1 MLILRLHAR
10 NAPTVFNV
18 HVPAFIDAIWPALR
32 DPNVAV
38 REAAVEALRE
48 CLVVVEQRETRYRVQ
63 WYYKLYEE
71 TRRGLTLS
79 RSRGGADDREGG
91 AQKSPSGKSGSLL
104 SGGKS
109 GRKGASTSSPGDVA
123 SAVSSSSHSG
133 SQSYSSVEYAHGSL
147 LAFGEML
154 RHTGEFMLS
163 RYKEVAETILS
174 LHESRDRVV
183 RRAVVE
189 LVPRLAAFSPRRF
202 CESYLARS
210 AAILLASIRGPPSE
224 RDAGFDAVG
233 DLALALAEDD
243 DDSDDDETETLRSH
257 DAAPSRE
264 SSRGGGGGQSG
275 QSGFG
280 FAASAASSVSRRSS
294 DGGNLSLADSAASGH
309 AGQGSSQGAQG
320 HHQGSQGSQ
329 QGQQNARPRRSG
341 SLAEKTW
348 SGPSQTNLNLARA
361 VAADRRAANHRRLG
375 VAALERYLPEI
386 ASAIRETCVASAK
399 ASQGSGGGS
408 YYGGG
413 AYGGGVPGFN
423 LNLGGGGARGGDGKN
438 RTAAGRSGS
447 SFLEPGAAEA
457 LLCVGAL
464 ASSCGELWEPHARA
478 LLPAL
483 FAPGLTAPLVDALDA
498 VAVALPATL
507 PMIQR
512 RLIETIS
519 GILAP
524 IHHARAGGGGQG
536 GIGPGAGATRRGG
549 FYSYASGGG
558 GGAFGPSSPSRGGD
572 GGLGAG
578 GLGDAS
584 TRVSNGDH
592 HHGVPPKSPTR
603 STIEDSVR
611 AGGAMLQRVVSGIF
625 DPSGSGGGAAGSS
638 ASGSS
643 RDLAP
648 SGAAS
653 GDSSRGAKIPL
664 PHRVQRVSSADDLP
678 DAAGAFGSFGTPPG
692 TPLRGRDFYG
702 AQGDSAGN
710 PSNASALGAGSP
722 GRAAGYG
729 PGAHPGG
736 GYPPG
741 PAGAFHGADA
751 YGSARGGVSGDSG
764 ASNRSTHFSRQGSGS
779 SAGSGSSGGPPLD
792 AHARRARRR
801 RVRLAL
807 RTLGT
812 FPFEPST
819 LLGFVRGHVVE
830 YLGDDDP
837 ATRREAALT
846 CCRLLEV
853 RSREGEQ
860 RDAAARARAS
870 TSLKSGAAAAGGFEF
885 EGGGRGTS
893 PGVPGPKS
901 AALPGFGA
909 SWSAATEAFIVS
921 RLLASAVS
929 TSTRACAARCWRPCL
944 SSGVAD
950 GHLGQAEALRALFLT
965 LNDESSDVRLLAI
978 RPSGAAT
985 NPGALRAR
993 RHLLQLS
1000 TSSSTARSPTSG
1012 ERRGSA
1018 PRRAER
1024 HEARASHIAPILRTL
1039 MKSEGRRRP
1048 RGPGVEQRRRR
1059 IHRGR
1064 IQRDREGGIF
1074 RRGRGSRRR
1083 RRRDAGAAN
1092 RGTHTAEQNA
1102 GNAGGGFGSAATRR
1116 AARSRAAERRGH
1128 PRPRRRR
1135 RGGPARRRDVE
1146 RRREYRRRE
1155 RVRIVGALRGD
1166 GSLDQTRPRT
1176 SSAFARRRR
1185 RWRRSGARARGR
1197 RRSLARSACRSCCV

>member
-1 MLILRLHAR
+1 
-10 NAPTVFNV
+10 
-18 HVPAFIDAIWPALR
+18 
-32 DPNVAV
+32 
-38 REAAVEALRE
+38 
-48 CLVVVEQRETRYRVQ
+48 
-63 WYYKLYEE
+63 
-71 TRRGLTLS
+71 
-79 RSRGGADDREGG
+79 
-91 AQKSPSGKSGSLL
+91 
-104 SGGKS
+104 
-109 GRKGASTSSPGDVA
+109 
-123 SAVSSSSHSG
+123 
-133 SQSYSSVEYAHGSL
+133 
-147 LAFGEML
+147 
-154 RHTGEFMLS
+154 MLS

-264 SSRGGGGGQSG
+264 SSRGGGGGGQSG

-320 HHQGSQGSQ
+320 HHQGAQGSQ

-438 RTAAGRSGS
+438 RTAAGRSGGS

-512 RLIETIS
+512 RLIDTIS

-558 GGAFGPSSPSRGGD
+558 GGAFGPSSPSRGGG

-578 GLGDAS
+578 GLGAAS
-584 TRVSNGDH
+584 TRVSDGDH
-592 HHGVPPKSPTR
+592 YRGAPPKSPTR

-638 ASGSS
+638 ASGSF

-751 YGSARGGVSGDSG
+751 YGSARGGVSGESG
-764 ASNRSTHFSRQGSGS
+764 FSSNRSTHFSRQGSGS
-779 SAGSGSSGGPPLD
+779 SAGLGVLRRSSVGRARAAGAAATGPPGASHPRHVPVRAVD
-792 AHARRARRR
+792 APGFRPRARRGVPRGRRPGDAARGGADVLPPARGAEPRGGAARRR
-801 RVRLAL
+801 REGARVDEFEIRRRRRRGRL
-807 RTLGT
+807 R
-812 FPFEPST
+812 
-819 LLGFVRGHVVE
+819 VRG
-830 YLGDDDP
+830 
-837 ATRREAALT
+837 R
-846 CCRLLEV
+846 
-853 RSREGEQ
+853 RSRNRPGGARAEERRSSPGLRRVLVRGDGGVHRLSVTRVGGFRPRRGRAPRGVGVLLPSLGRRRRPPGPGGGAPGSVPDPQ
-860 RDAAARARAS
+860 RRVQRRASARDPPRRAPRAAEPRVRAPRAQAPPPPAPQRARAQRGVPRQGGIGEAQRRARAE
-870 TSLKSGAAAAGGFEF
+870 LHEARAAVHRAHPENPHGEAPKA
-885 EGGGRGTS
+885 GGGRG
-893 PGVPGPKS
+893 
-901 AALPGFGA
+901 A
-909 SWSAATEAFIVS
+909 
-921 RLLASAVS
+921 
-929 TSTRACAARCWRPCL
+929 
-944 SSGVAD
+944 
-950 GHLGQAEALRALFLT
+950 
-965 LNDESSDVRLLAI
+965 
-978 RPSGAAT
+978 
-985 NPGALRAR
+985 
-993 RHLLQLS
+993 
-1000 TSSSTARSPTSG
+1000 
-1012 ERRGSA
+1012 
-1018 PRRAER
+1018 
-1024 HEARASHIAPILRTL
+1024 
-1039 MKSEGRRRP
+1039 
-1048 RGPGVEQRRRR
+1048 PGVEQRRRR
-1059 IHRGR
+1059 DPIEDG

-1074 RRGRGSRRR
+1074 RRGRGGGSRAPAPARTPARR
-1083 RRRDAGAAN
+1083 IGEHTRRNKTPETPAAGS
-1092 RGTHTAEQNA
+1092 
-1102 GNAGGGFGSAATRR
+1102 GSAATR
-1116 AARSRAAERRGH
+1116 
-1128 PRPRRRR
+1128 
-1135 RGGPARRRDVE
+1135 
-1146 RRREYRRRE
+1146 
-1155 RVRIVGALRGD
+1155 
-1166 GSLDQTRPRT
+1166 
-1176 SSAFARRRR
+1176 
-1185 RWRRSGARARGR
+1185 
-1197 RRSLARSACRSCCV
+1197 